1 MFILTVIS
9 VYCLIGVGFAC
20 AFVAR
25 GYAALAPGA
34 KAGVGARILWLPA
47 AVVLWPLLTV
57 KWWRARRASPTPTS
71 P

>member
-9 VYCLIGVGFAC
+9 VYCLIGGVFGV

-34 KAGVGARILWLPA
+34 RAGVGARILWLPA
-47 AVVLWPLLTV
+47 AVVLWPLLTL